1 MAIHKLLIDDF
12 VTIDYELIAIH
23 SSLEDYRL
31 AYFINRELSLLL
43 EKCTKDIGVTV
54 KEGESCFSRYV
65 YEDFDNEITWN
76 FIQNRSHVIS
86 RQEDGVVSLFNE
98 TGMDITTSVF
108 LLPEIKKVDYIIKI
122 ENIDGEFDINPLI
135 EKLLCIK
142 QISTAY
148 KIKHQK
154 LKSKNNLIF

>member
-31 AYFINRELSLLL
+31 AYFINKALGILL
-43 EKCTKDIGVTV
+43 EKCPKDIGIKV
-54 KEGESCFSRYV
+54 KEGEGCFARFS
-65 YEDFDNEITWN
+65 YEEPDTDITWSL
-76 FIQNRSHVIS
+76 IQNK
-86 RQEDGVVSLFNE
+86 GVVVSKQSGATSLFGE
-98 TGMDITTSVF
+98 TGMDITTNVF
-108 LLPEIKKVDYIIKI
+108 LLPEQKKVDYFIKI
-122 ENIDGEFDINPLI
+122 DNTEGSFAINKVVEN
-135 EKLLCIK
+135 LLAIG

-148 KIKHQK
+148 TIDHQK